1 MGQPVR
7 QDDLLLAARPSA
19 LSALRANSVEHRN
32 ARDATSAD
40 RRGPART
47 GSDRLG
53 PSAAESRLA
62 GLHTPDYLKPN
73 LRPL

>member
-47 GSDRLG
+47 GSAPLQLSPG
-53 PSAAESRLA
+53 SPVFI
-62 GLHTPDYLKPN
+62 
-73 LRPL
+73 RPTI